1 VDARKQRYGEAD
13 LKELF
18 GGARRIVAARGKQ
31 SVVFDVKK
39 QGLPPR
45 AELAKATLGPSG
57 NLRAPTL
64 RLGDDFLVGFGEEAW
79 DEYFG

>member
-1 VDARKQRYGEAD
+1 
-13 LKELF
+13 
-18 GGARRIVAARGKQ
+18 
-31 SVVFDVKK
+31 VVFDVKK